1 MLFIIKKIID
11 RYKQLKKHPLVDNAI
26 LGIIKYLSIN
36 IILRFKKNMT
46 IWNWVNG
53 LKYYLMIGDSCMIS
67 NCYFVLD
74 DYEELLFIL
83 NYLKGSDTFID
94 VGANHGNYTLIASGI
109 VGSKTIS
116 IEPVETTF
124 KRLKMN
130 IELNK
135 LNNVVLKQVGIS
147 NKNGKLRISNDR
159 GELNRIL
166 KDNDHSN
173 NEAIS
178 VTTLDDLL
186 IEEKNIS
193 MIKVDV
199 EGYEKQVLEGA
210 LNILKCKN
218 LNVVQIELN
227 NSNQYYGYR
236 ENEIIRFLKKFGF
249 KPYRYNP
256 LTKGVLELPERNHNS
271 INTLFIKNLKKVR
284 ERLSE
289 KTIRI
294 NKKTIKFKNN

>member
-1 MLFIIKKIID
+1 
-11 RYKQLKKHPLVDNAI
+11 
-26 LGIIKYLSIN
+26 
-36 IILRFKKNMT
+36 
-46 IWNWVNG
+46 
-53 LKYYLMIGDSCMIS
+53 MIS

-74 DYEELLFIL
+74 DYEELCFIL
-83 NYLKGSDTFID
+83 NYLKESDTFID
-94 VGANHGNYTLIASGI
+94 IGANHGNYSLIASGI

-147 NKNGKLRISNDR
+147 NNNGNLRISNER

-210 LNILKCKN
+210 LNILKRKN
-218 LNVVQIELN
+218 LNVLQIELN

-289 KTIRI
+289 KTISI
-294 NKKTIKFKNN
+294 NKKTIKIKNN

>member
-1 MLFIIKKIID
+1 
-11 RYKQLKKHPLVDNAI
+11 
-26 LGIIKYLSIN
+26 
-36 IILRFKKNMT
+36 MT

-83 NYLKGSDTFID
+83 NYLKESDTFID

-147 NKNGKLRISNDR
+147 NNNGNLRISNDR

-193 MIKVDV
+193 MIKIDV

-210 LNILKCKN
+210 FNILKCKN
-218 LNVVQIELN
+218 LNVLQIELN

-289 KTIRI
+289 KTISI
-294 NKKTIKFKNN
+294 NKKTIKFKSN

>member
-1 MLFIIKKIID
+1 VLFIIKKIIG
-11 RYKQLKKHPLVDNAI
+11 RYKQLKRHPLVDNAI

-147 NKNGKLRISNDR
+147 NNNGNLRISNDR

-193 MIKVDV
+193 MIKIDV

-210 LNILKCKN
+210 FNILKCKN
-218 LNVVQIELN
+218 LNVLQIELN

-289 KTIRI
+289 KTISI
-294 NKKTIKFKNN
+294 NKKTIKFKSN

>member
-1 MLFIIKKIID
+1 MIFIIKKIIV
-11 RYKQLKKHPLVDNAI
+11 RYKQLKSHPLVDNAI
-26 LGIIKYLSIN
+26 IGIIKYLSIN
-36 IILRFKKNMT
+36 IILRYKKNMT

-53 LKYYLMIGDSCMIS
+53 LKYYLKIGDSCMIS
-67 NCYFVLD
+67 NCYFILD
-74 DYEELLFIL
+74 DYEELMFLL
-83 NYLKGSDTFID
+83 NYLKRRDTFID
-94 VGANHGNYTLIASGI
+94 IGANHGNYTLIASGI
-109 VGSKTIS
+109 IGSKSIS
-116 IEPVETTF
+116 VEPVETTF

-135 LNNVVLKQVGIS
+135 ISNVDLKQVGIS
-147 NKNGKLRISNDR
+147 NNNGDLRISNDR

-173 NEAIS
+173 NETIA

-186 IEEKNIS
+186 IEEENIS
-193 MIKVDV
+193 MVKIDV

-210 LNILKCKN
+210 FSILKSKD

-249 KPYRYNP
+249 KPYRFSP
-256 LTKGVLELPERNHNS
+256 LTKELLALTERNHYS
-271 INTLFIKNLKKVR
+271 INTLFIKNLRKVKK
-284 ERLSE
+284 RLSE
-289 KTIRI
+289 KCVSIS
-294 NKKTIKFKNN
+294 KQTIKFKNV